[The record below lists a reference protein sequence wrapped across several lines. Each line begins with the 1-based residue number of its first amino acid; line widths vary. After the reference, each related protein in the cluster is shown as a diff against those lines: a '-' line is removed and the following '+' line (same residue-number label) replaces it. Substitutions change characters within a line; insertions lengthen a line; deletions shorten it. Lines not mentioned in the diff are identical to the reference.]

1 MQLLGGK
8 FCIRLHQVVS
18 SVEAPHS
25 RLDSSSGPKHRSKR
39 FLAQVRQCL
48 GWGGHQHRNALSR
61 GFKYTQ
67 TLGWVLGEH
76 WYPSCAKHQGQRQ
89 VIVGGSNSQL
99 YTEVVSSTLILR
111 SFVSDVSRLTIFFF
125 VAFSGSWDVNTAMW
139 FRQQRSHLETVHL
152 HQLSTQEATCS
163 TMLSK
168 IEGFHYLRSAVTF
181 LLSSIACP
189 HKHLFLWKTRWAMS
203 NLAGD
208 KYTLHRY
215 NESKVLK
222 KIQAYT
228 PYQP

>member
-111 SFVSDVSRLTIFFF
+111 SFVSDVSRLTIFFRGF
-125 VAFSGSWDVNTAMW
+125 LRELRCKHSDVISPTTKSPGNGTLTPPVNS
-139 FRQQRSHLETVHL
+139 RSHL
-152 HQLSTQEATCS
+152 
-163 TMLSK
+163 
-168 IEGFHYLRSAVTF
+168 
-181 LLSSIACP
+181 
-189 HKHLFLWKTRWAMS
+189 
-203 NLAGD
+203 
-208 KYTLHRY
+208 
-215 NESKVLK
+215 
-222 KIQAYT
+222 
-228 PYQP
+228 